1 MLSYIGRK
9 IFFGIAT
16 LLIGVFAV
24 LPLFIFAIITFWTAV
39 TFLVFLVLFKGIGAS
54 WSRFSQ
60 WWSDEPLE
68 SPEVVAQRQ
77 RTLAAVKRS
86 LRHEAGSGSQS
97 SNTTTRSHSNRSNSN
112 VSLASLPQPNRDYE
126 GILASA
132 SHQRP
137 VVDSLLTS
145 YKGVGGWLVRND
157 STTTTNNYNYNY
169 NSNTDTDFAVDNQAI
184 YMALQRRQG
193 QGQSQSQAQVQP
205 DATPPSFRRRSFGAA
220 SSGINSPEMIQT
232 PSAQGRNA
240 SGSHHRRQ
248 MSGTVSPQSYFSV
261 AAAARSTTSFNSRR
275 NSRVLAKETV
285 RVGTDSDDDDEGSGG
300 ENAVS

>member
-24 LPLFIFAIITFWTAV
+24 LPLFIFAVITFWTAV
-39 TFLVFLVLFKGIGAS
+39 TFLVFLVLSKGIGAS

-126 GILASA
+126 GILASPSYQLPA
-132 SHQRP
+132 VH
-137 VVDSLLTS
+137 SLLTS

-157 STTTTNNYNYNY
+157 STTTNNYNYNY

-184 YMALQRRQG
+184 YMALQRR

-232 PSAQGRNA
+232 PSVQGRNA

-261 AAAARSTTSFNSRR
+261 AAPARSTTSFNSRR

-285 RVGTDSDDDDEGSGG
+285 RVGKDSDDDEGSGG